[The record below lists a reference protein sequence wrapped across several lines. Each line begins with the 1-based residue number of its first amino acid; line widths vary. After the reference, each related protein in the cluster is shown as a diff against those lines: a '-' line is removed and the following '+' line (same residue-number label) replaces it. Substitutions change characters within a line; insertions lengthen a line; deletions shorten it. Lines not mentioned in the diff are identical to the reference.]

1 MRKAPKMAPKPKS
14 GFRAGNH
21 VQFSIRIDEDAYE
34 CLNILSMQ
42 HKTSI
47 SNIVKTMIY
56 DDILSDTKDNQE
68 NELKRLRKA
77 LNLIYIMGTDKRS
90 RVVNAWAR
98 MSSMADV
105 AKEAL
110 EAKEEDF
117 S

>member
-1 MRKAPKMAPKPKS
+1 MRKAPKMAPKSKNR
-14 GFRAGNH
+14 FRAGKY
-21 VQFSIRIDEDAYE
+21 VQFSTRVDEEAYE
-34 CLNILSMQ
+34 CLKILSMQ
-42 HKTSI
+42 HRISI
-47 SNIVKTMIY
+47 SKIVKTMIY

-77 LNLIYIMGTDKRS
+77 LNSIYIMGTDKRS